1 MTLLLS
7 ILSFSVAMADDSQ
20 DLAKSCMDRYKSQAA
35 IAACMSEPRFAQIEA
50 VQAEIG
56 ERLDEAAARDR
67 EILAILAKVNDSVA
81 KLAVGRAE
89 SSVDEPEPGATSS
102 STSPSTTYAV
112 VGGTPYQTV
121 SRPSLVSIYKIP
133 EADTLHVTALDKK
146 SSRDRCG
153 GTSTARVIVMN
164 HGIPTPVWTP
174 PGVPSGFIEVYADL
188 DGDGEPDATP
198 YKVIDPSRQSGF
210 YVTWR
215 SGDAPTFTY
224 LRESGK
230 VIAVSGL
237 PLQTVW
243 RKPKPGDNGP
253 LHCRPGSASSPG
265 GNREIYAASL
275 WRDW

>member
-35 IAACMSEPRFAQIEA
+35 VAACMSEPRFAQIEA

-56 ERLDEAAARDR
+56 ERLDEAQATDV
-67 EILAILAKVNDSVA
+67 EILARLADVSDSVA
-81 KLAVGRAE
+81 RLARERIA
-89 SSVDEPEPGATSS
+89 
-102 STSPSTTYAV
+102 STSAVPAPVPVPPARTTFAV
-112 VGGTPYQTV
+112 VGGASYQTV

-133 EADTLHVTALDKK
+133 EADTLHVTALDEKA
-146 SSRDRCG
+146 SRDRCG